1 MMKRLLTI
9 WMILSCGLSF
19 SFAQGIHGKVKLTG
33 KATVVITGHS
43 ILLGWNASQGATS
56 YCVYR
61 GTTHG
66 EYTKIAPQVIG
77 TSYTDIQVTHNQTF
91 YYVAT
96 AVSGGIESGYSNEIV
111 AVIP

>member
-1 MMKRLLTI
+1 MKRLLTI

-43 ILLGWNASQGATS
+43 ILLGWNASQGAMS

-66 EYTKIAPQVIG
+66 EYTKIASQVIG

>member
-1 MMKRLLTI
+1 MKRLLTI
-9 WMILSCGLSF
+9 WMILSGCLSF
-19 SFAQGIHGKVKLTG
+19 SLAQGIHGKVTFTG
-33 KATVVITGHS
+33 KATVVITGNS
-43 ILLGWNASQGATS
+43 ILLAWNASQGATS

-66 EYTKIAPQVIG
+66 EYTKIASQIKG
-77 TSYTDIQVTHNQTF
+77 TTYTDIQVTHNQTF

-96 AVSGGIESGYSNEIV
+96 AISGGIESGYSNEIV

>member
-1 MMKRLLTI
+1 ML
-9 WMILSCGLSF
+9 LSCGLSF

-43 ILLGWNASQGATS
+43 ILLAWNASQGATS

-61 GTTHG
+61 GTAHG
-66 EYTKIAPQVIG
+66 EYTKIASQIKG
-77 TSYTDIQVTHNQTF
+77 TTYTDIQVTHSQTF

-96 AVSGGIESGYSNEIV
+96 EVSDGIESGYSNEIV
-111 AVIP
+111 AVLP